1 MFLKIQNRL
10 FLSFNAV
17 FLIFIFPLTL
27 KAQSDYPNKP
37 IKFVIPFAAGT
48 DQMTR
53 PLLQSLSEKLG
64 QPIVIDYQPGAATS
78 IGASYVYRS
87 KPDGYTLFLGTMASH
102 VLNKLTYKKLNYDP
116 DSLSVV
122 GMIGVIP
129 SYLLVRVDS
138 PLKSVE
144 DLIYAAKHS
153 SGGLSYGT
161 HAIGGPNH
169 LVGEIFRIK
178 AGIKELVHVPYKGL
192 RESSADLLTG
202 RIDFMWDAGAIT
214 LVQQGKLRVLGV
226 AYPERWPT
234 LPNVPTMAEAGFPDV
249 TISGFYMIAAAPG
262 TPNAILDKLNDA
274 LRYVLVETE
283 MKKRI
288 FDLNIIP
295 RAMSRQETAAFM
307 KVQSEK
313 WTPVMKSLDI
323 NLD

>member
-1 MFLKIQNRL
+1 MVKVAFIFKAAFLL
-10 FLSFNAV
+10 FL
-17 FLIFIFPLTL
+17 FPLAL
-27 KAQSDYPNKP
+27 KAQTDYPNKP

-87 KPDGYTLFLGTMASH
+87 NPDGYTLFLGTMASH
-102 VLNKLTYKKLNYDP
+102 VLNKLIYKKLNYEP
-116 DSLSVV
+116 DALSVV

-129 SYLLVRVDS
+129 SYLLVRADS
-138 PLKSVE
+138 PLRSVE
-144 DLIYAAKHS
+144 DLIHAAKNS

-178 AGIKELVHVPYKGL
+178 AGVKEFVHVPYKGL
-192 RESSADLLTG
+192 RESSTDLLTG

-214 LVQQGKLRVLGV
+214 LAQQGKLRALAV

-234 LPNVPTMAEAGFPDV
+234 LPNVPTMAEAGYPDV
-249 TISGFYMIAAAPG
+249 TISGFYMIAAAPA
-262 TPNAILDKLNDA
+262 TPNAILDKLNDT
-274 LRYVLVETE
+274 LRSVLNESD

-288 FDLNIIP
+288 LDLNILP
-295 RAMSRQETAAFM
+295 RAMSRSETTSFM

-313 WTPVMKSLDI
+313 WTPIMKSLNI